1 MQNFDDR
8 LVKLFRVKL
17 KTELAINQEELK
29 ILRLAASLLTE
40 EEINKKEELL
50 NQKLVEYKNQKVHL
64 NNIIS
69 VAKKQ
74 VEDFKRDYE
83 YAVVDDKDLDRAFR
97 KDFSDCEPYIDVL
110 YKAFRKR
117 PR

>member
-1 MQNFDDR
+1 M
-8 LVKLFRVKL
+8 
-17 KTELAINQEELK
+17 
-29 ILRLAASLLTE
+29 
-40 EEINKKEELL
+40 
-50 NQKLVEYKNQKVHL
+50 
-64 NNIIS
+64 NNTIS

-83 YAVVDDKDLDRAFR
+83 YAVMDDKDLDRAFR